1 MTHSCRI
8 NLQEVSLFCE
18 EQREGSMKNITLF
31 SQILQQ
37 IDRNIFQK
45 SVYQYQTD
53 KHNKG
58 INSWTHLTAMLFC
71 HLSKSQSIREITN
84 GLLSASGNLNHMG
97 IQGKCPS
104 RSSLSYINEHR
115 DWRMFRE
122 FYFLLKEDLQNKGHL
137 GRKKFRKI
145 KRKIYMLDSTVISL
159 CLKVFDWAK
168 YRQEKGAIKLHTLLD
183 YDGCMPSY
191 LFMTE
196 GRQSDIKH
204 AQYMT
209 LPKKSVVVADRG
221 YQDFSMLFNWDKNNI
236 YFVIRLKKSINY
248 KMIKELPVNKNDDDK
263 ILKDEMIMLTE
274 SGTNNDYPKA
284 IRRVAVY
291 DKTND
296 KVIELI
302 TNNLTWTASTIAE
315 LYKQRWMVEI
325 FFKELKQHLKIKSFI
340 GTNENAMWVQIWT
353 ALISLLLLRYLK
365 EIAKYNWSLSN
376 LIAFLR
382 MNLFVKI
389 LLTEWLNNPFKPP
402 EDLSFNSRQQILF
415 L

>member
-45 SVYQYQTD
+45 SVRQYQTD

-58 INSWTHLTAMLFC
+58 INSWTHLVAMLFC

-97 IQGKCPS
+97 IQAKCPS

-122 FYFLLKEDLQNKGHL
+122 FYFLLKEKLQSNGHL
-137 GRKKFRKI
+137 ERKKFKKI
-145 KRKIYMLDSTVISL
+145 KRKIYLLDSTVISL

-196 GRQSDIKH
+196 GRQADIKH
-204 AQYMT
+204 AQYML

-236 YFVIRLKKSINY
+236 YFVIRLKKSINH

-340 GTNENAMWVQIWT
+340 GTNENAMWIQIWT

-402 EDLSFNSRQQILF
+402 EDFSLNSRQQLLF

>member
-1 MTHSCRI
+1 
-8 NLQEVSLFCE
+8 
-18 EQREGSMKNITLF
+18 MKNITLF

-37 IDRNIFQK
+37 INRSIFHNAVEK
-45 SVYQYQTD
+45 YQTD
-53 KHNKG
+53 KHSKG

-71 HLSKSQSIREITN
+71 HISKAQSIREITN
-84 GLLSASGNLNHMG
+84 GLLSVSGNLNHLG
-97 IQGKCPS
+97 IQGKTPS

-122 FYFLLKEDLQNKGHL
+122 FYFLLKENLQNKGYL
-137 GRKKFRKI
+137 ERKKFKRI
-145 KRKIYMLDSTVISL
+145 KRKIYMLDATIISL

-168 YRQEKGAIKLHTLLD
+168 YRKEKGAIKLHTMLD

-196 GRQSDIKH
+196 GKQADVRH
-204 AQYMT
+204 AQYML
-209 LPKKSVVVADRG
+209 LPKRSVVVADRG
-221 YQDFSMLFNWDKNNI
+221 YQDFSMLYDWDKDGI
-236 YFVIRLKKSINY
+236 YFVIRLKKSINHE
-248 KMIKELPVNKNDDDK
+248 MIKELPLLNSDKNK

-274 SGTNNDYPKA
+274 EGTKEEYPKA
-284 IRRVAVY
+284 IRRLAVY
-291 DKTND
+291 DEKNN
-296 KVIELI
+296 KLIELI

-340 GTNENAMWVQIWT
+340 GTNQNAMWIQIWT
-353 ALISLLLLRYLK
+353 ALITLLVLRYLK
-365 EIAKYNWSLSN
+365 EIARYGWSLSN

-389 LLTEWLNNPFKPP
+389 TLSDWLDNPFKPP
-402 EDLSFNSRQQILF
+402 EDFSLNSRQEVLF
-415 L
+415 

>member
-1 MTHSCRI
+1 M
-8 NLQEVSLFCE
+8 N
-18 EQREGSMKNITLF
+18 NITLF

-37 IDRNIFQK
+37 INRNIFHK
-45 SVYQYQTD
+45 AVNQYQTD
-53 KHNKG
+53 KHSKG
-58 INSWTHLTAMLFC
+58 INSWAHFVAMIFC
-71 HLSKSQSIREITN
+71 HLSKAQSIREITN
-84 GLLSASGNLNHMG
+84 GLLSASGNLNHIG

-104 RSSLSYINEHR
+104 RSSLSYLNEHR

-122 FYFLLKEDLQNKGHL
+122 LYFLLKEDMQNNKYL
-137 GRKKFRKI
+137 RRNKFKRI
-145 KRKIYMLDSTVISL
+145 KRKIYMLDSTIISL

-196 GRQSDIKH
+196 GRQADVKH
-204 AQYMT
+204 AHYML

-221 YQDFSMLFNWDKNNI
+221 YQDFSMLNDWNKSDI
-236 YFVIRLKKSINY
+236 YFVIRLKKSINHE
-248 KMIKELPVNKNDDDK
+248 MIKELPLSKNDNPN
-263 ILKDEMIMLTE
+263 ILKDELITLTE
-274 SGTNNDYPKA
+274 DESKEHYPNS

-291 DKTND
+291 VEKDK
-296 KVIELI
+296 KIMELI

-315 LYKQRWMVEI
+315 LYKQRWMIEI

-340 GTNENAMWVQIWT
+340 GTNENAMWIQIWT
-353 ALISLLLLRYLK
+353 ALITLLLLRYLK
-365 EIAKYNWSLSN
+365 EIAKYKWSLSN

-389 LLTEWLNNPFKPP
+389 LLKEWLDRPF
-402 EDLSFNSRQQILF
+402 DSRFIYSEESMQTNLF
-415 L
+415 T

>member
-1 MTHSCRI
+1 
-8 NLQEVSLFCE
+8 
-18 EQREGSMKNITLF
+18 MKNITLF

-37 IDRNIFQK
+37 INRNIFHKAVQ
-45 SVYQYQTD
+45 QYHTD
-53 KHNKG
+53 KHSKG

-71 HLSKSQSIREITN
+71 HLSKAQSIREITN
-84 GLLSASGNLNHMG
+84 GLLSASGNLNHLG
-97 IQGKCPS
+97 IQGKTPS

-122 FYFLLKEDLQNKGHL
+122 FYFMLKEDLQIKGYL
-137 GRKKFRKI
+137 KREKFKRI

-168 YRQEKGAIKLHTLLD
+168 YRKQKGAIKLHTMLD

-191 LFMTE
+191 LCMTA
-196 GRQSDIKH
+196 GKQADVKH
-204 AQYMT
+204 AQYML

-221 YQDFSMLFNWDKNNI
+221 YQDFSMLSDWDKNDI

-248 KMIKELPVNKNDDDK
+248 EMINELPLRSSDKNK
-263 ILKDEMIMLTE
+263 ILKDELIMLIEDDTKDE
-274 SGTNNDYPKA
+274 YPKA

-291 DKTND
+291 DDENQ

-315 LYKQRWMVEI
+315 LYKQRWRVEI

-340 GTNENAMWVQIWT
+340 GTNENAMWIQIWT

-365 EIAKYNWSLSN
+365 ETAKYGWSLSN

-389 LLTEWLNNPFKPP
+389 MLVEWLDNPFRPP
-402 EDLSFNSRQQILF
+402 EDFSISNRQENLF
-415 L
+415 

>member
-1 MTHSCRI
+1 MLCK
-8 NLQEVSLFCE
+8 

-37 IDRNIFQK
+37 INRNIFHKAVQ
-45 SVYQYQTD
+45 QYQTD
-53 KHNKG
+53 KHSKG

-71 HLSKSQSIREITN
+71 HLSKAQSIREITN
-84 GLLSASGNLNHMG
+84 GLLSASGNLNHLG
-97 IQGKCPS
+97 IQGKTPS
-104 RSSLSYINEHR
+104 RSSLSYINGHR

-122 FYFLLKEDLQNKGHL
+122 FYFMLKEDLHSKGYL
-137 GRKKFRKI
+137 KREKFKRI
-145 KRKIYMLDSTVISL
+145 KRKIYLLDSTVISL

-168 YRQEKGAIKLHTLLD
+168 YRKQKGAIKLHTMLD

-191 LFMTE
+191 LCMTA
-196 GRQSDIKH
+196 GKQADVKH
-204 AQYMT
+204 AQYML

-221 YQDFSMLFNWDKNNI
+221 YQDFSMLYDWEKSDI
-236 YFVIRLKKSINY
+236 YFVIRLKKSINHE
-248 KMIKELPVNKNDDDK
+248 MVKELPLRGSDEEK
-263 ILKDEMIMLTE
+263 ILKDELIMLTE
-274 SGTNNDYPKA
+274 DDTKDEYPKA

-291 DKTND
+291 EEDND

-315 LYKQRWMVEI
+315 LYKQRWRVEI

-340 GTNENAMWVQIWT
+340 GTNENAMWIQIWT
-353 ALISLLLLRYLK
+353 ALITLLLLRYLK
-365 EIAKYNWSLSN
+365 EIAKYAWSLSN

-389 LLTEWLNNPFKPP
+389 MLTEWLDNPFKPP
-402 EDLSFNSRQQILF
+402 EDFSMSNRQEELF
-415 L
+415 

>member
-1 MTHSCRI
+1 M
-8 NLQEVSLFCE
+8 N
-18 EQREGSMKNITLF
+18 NITLF

-37 IDRNIFQK
+37 IDRSIFHK
-45 SVYQYQTD
+45 AVAQYQTD

-84 GLLSASGNLNHMG
+84 GLLSASGNLNHLG
-97 IQGKCPS
+97 IQGKTPS

-122 FYFLLKEDLQNKGHL
+122 FYFLLKDNLQNNGHL
-137 GRKKFRKI
+137 KRKKFKEI

-196 GRQSDIKH
+196 GRQADVKH
-204 AQYMT
+204 AHYML

-221 YQDFSMLFNWDKNNI
+221 YQDFSMLFDWNKNDI
-236 YFVIRLKKSINY
+236 YFVVRLKKSINH
-248 KMIKELPVNKNDDDK
+248 KMIKELPLSEKENSN
-263 ILKDEMIMLTE
+263 ILKDELITLTE
-274 SGTNNDYPKA
+274 EETKEHYPKT

-291 DKTND
+291 DERNK

-302 TNNLTWTASTIAE
+302 TNNLTWTASTVAE

-340 GTNENAMWVQIWT
+340 GTNENAMWIQIWT
-353 ALISLLLLRYLK
+353 ALITLLLLRYLK
-365 EIAKYNWSLSN
+365 ELADFNWSLSN

-389 LLTEWLNNPFKPP
+389 ILKEWLDNPFIPRN
-402 EDLSFNSRQQILF
+402 EMEYDFLQLSFF
-415 L
+415 G

>member
-1 MTHSCRI
+1 M
-8 NLQEVSLFCE
+8 N
-18 EQREGSMKNITLF
+18 NITLF

-37 IDRNIFQK
+37 IDRTIFNK
-45 SVYQYQTD
+45 AVKQYQSD

-71 HLSKSQSIREITN
+71 HLSKAQSIREITN
-84 GLLSASGNLNHMG
+84 GLLSASGNLNHLG

-122 FYFLLKEDLQNKGHL
+122 FYFLLKEALQSKGYF
-137 GRKKFRKI
+137 GRKKFKNI

-196 GRQSDIKH
+196 GKQADVKH
-204 AQYMT
+204 AQYMS

-221 YQDFSMLFNWDKNNI
+221 YQDFSMLSNWDKNDI
-236 YFVIRLKKSINY
+236 HFVIRLKKSINHQ
-248 KMIKELPVNKNDDDK
+248 MIKELPLNNTDHEK
-263 ILKDEMIMLTE
+263 ILKDELIILTE
-274 SGTNNDYPKA
+274 EQTKDDYPKQ

-291 DKTND
+291 DENNN
-296 KVIELI
+296 KVVELI

-315 LYKQRWMVEI
+315 LYKQRWMIEI

-340 GTNENAMWVQIWT
+340 GTNENAMWIQIWT
-353 ALISLLLLRYLK
+353 ALITLMLLKYLR
-365 EIAKYNWSLSN
+365 ESAKYKWSLSN

-389 LLTEWLNNPFKPP
+389 LLTEWLNNPFKPRV
-402 EDLSFNSRQQILF
+402 ELSTQSRQEQLF
-415 L
+415 LNHRD

>member
-1 MTHSCRI
+1 M
-8 NLQEVSLFCE
+8 N
-18 EQREGSMKNITLF
+18 NITLF

-37 IDRNIFQK
+37 INRNTFNK
-45 SVYQYQTD
+45 AVKKYQSD

-71 HLSKSQSIREITN
+71 HFSKAQSIREITN
-84 GLLSASGNLNHMG
+84 GLLSASGNLNHLG
-97 IQGKCPS
+97 IQGKSPS

-122 FYFLLKEDLQNKGHL
+122 FYFLLKEELQRRGHL
-137 GRKKFRKI
+137 KRKKFKKI
-145 KRKIYMLDSTVISL
+145 KRKIYMLDSTIISL

-191 LFMTE
+191 MFMTE
-196 GRQSDIKH
+196 GRQADVKH
-204 AQYMT
+204 AQYMS

-221 YQDFSMLFNWDKNNI
+221 YQDFSMLYNWDKNDV
-236 YFVIRLKKSINY
+236 YFVIRLKKSINHQ
-248 KMIKELPVNKNDDDK
+248 MIKELPLSSTDNQK
-263 ILKDEMIMLTE
+263 ILKDELIMLTE
-274 SGTNNDYPKA
+274 EQTKDDYPKQ

-291 DKTND
+291 DEKNN

-302 TNNLTWTASTIAE
+302 TNNFSWTASTIAE
-315 LYKQRWMVEI
+315 LYKQRWMIEI

-340 GTNENAMWVQIWT
+340 GTNENAMWIQIWT
-353 ALISLLLLRYLK
+353 ALITLLLLKYLK
-365 EIAKYNWSLSN
+365 ELAKYKWSLSN

-389 LLTEWLNNPFKPP
+389 LLTEWLNNPFKPR
-402 EDLSFNSRQQILF
+402 EEHTWHQRQGKLF
-415 L
+415 ST

>member
-1 MTHSCRI
+1 M
-8 NLQEVSLFCE
+8 N
-18 EQREGSMKNITLF
+18 NITLF

-37 IDRNIFQK
+37 IDRNLFHK
-45 SVYQYQTD
+45 SVIKYQSD

-58 INSWTHLTAMLFC
+58 INSWTHLTTMLFC
-71 HLSKSQSIREITN
+71 HLSKAQSIREITN
-84 GLLSASGNLNHMG
+84 GLLSISGNLNHLG

-122 FYFLLKEDLQNKGHL
+122 FYFLLKEELQNKGHL
-137 GRKKFRKI
+137 KRKKFKKI
-145 KRKIYMLDSTVISL
+145 NRKIYMLDSTVISL
-159 CLKVFDWAK
+159 CLKVFDWAR
-168 YRQEKGAIKLHTLLD
+168 YRQEKGAIKLHTMLD

-196 GRQSDIKH
+196 AKQADVKH
-204 AQYMT
+204 AHYMV
-209 LPKKSVVVADRG
+209 LPKRSVVVADRG
-221 YQDFSMLFNWDKNNI
+221 YQDFSMLYDWNKDDI
-236 YFVIRLKKSINY
+236 YFVIRLKKSINH
-248 KMIKELPVNKNDDDK
+248 KMIEELPLSQTDSNK
-263 ILKDEMIMLTE
+263 ILKDELITLTE
-274 SGTNNDYPKA
+274 EDTKEHYPKP

-291 DKTND
+291 DEKND

-340 GTNENAMWVQIWT
+340 GTNENAMWIQIWT
-353 ALISLLLLRYLK
+353 ALITLLLLRYLK
-365 EIAKYNWSLSN
+365 ELAKYNWSLSN
-376 LIAFLR
+376 MIAFLR

-389 LLTEWLNNPFKPP
+389 VLYDWLDNPFNPR
-402 EDLSFNSRQQILF
+402 EDLDVKVLQGNLF
-415 L
+415 G

>member
-1 MTHSCRI
+1 M
-8 NLQEVSLFCE
+8 N
-18 EQREGSMKNITLF
+18 NITLF
-31 SQILQQ
+31 SQILQK
-37 IDRNIFQK
+37 IDRNLFHQAV
-45 SVYQYQTD
+45 SQYQTD

-58 INSWTHLTAMLFC
+58 INSWTHLITMLFC

-84 GLLSASGNLNHMG
+84 GLLSISGNLNHLG
-97 IQGKCPS
+97 IQGKSPS

-122 FYFLLKEDLQNKGHL
+122 FYFLLRESLQKNGYLK
-137 GRKKFRKI
+137 RKKFKNI

-168 YRQEKGAIKLHTLLD
+168 YRQEKGAVKLHTLLD

-196 GRQSDIKH
+196 GRQADVKH
-204 AQYMT
+204 AHYML
-209 LPKKSVVVADRG
+209 LPKRSVVVADRG
-221 YQDFSMLFNWDKNNI
+221 YQDFSMLYDWNNNDI
-236 YFVIRLKKSINY
+236 YFVIRLKKSINHE
-248 KMIKELPVNKNDDDK
+248 MIKELPLSKTDNDK
-263 ILKDEMIMLTE
+263 ILTDELIMLTE
-274 SGTNNDYPKA
+274 EDTKKHYPKP

-291 DKTND
+291 DDKND

-340 GTNENAMWVQIWT
+340 GTNENAMWIQIWT
-353 ALISLLLLRYLK
+353 ALITLLLLRYLK
-365 EIAKYNWSLSN
+365 ELATYDWSLSN

-389 LLTEWLNNPFKPP
+389 ILIDWLNNPFIPR
-402 EDLSFNSRQQILF
+402 EDNSIKSLQGSLF
-415 L
+415 G

>member
-1 MTHSCRI
+1 M
-8 NLQEVSLFCE
+8 N
-18 EQREGSMKNITLF
+18 NITLF

-37 IDRNIFQK
+37 VNRNLFHRA
-45 SVYQYQTD
+45 VDHYQTD

-58 INSWTHLTAMLFC
+58 INSWTHLTTMLFC

-84 GLLSASGNLNHMG
+84 GMLSASGNLNHLG

-122 FYFLLKEDLQNKGHL
+122 FYFSLKEELQKKGHL
-137 GRKKFRKI
+137 KRKKFKKI
-145 KRKIYMLDSTVISL
+145 NRKIYMLDSTVISL

-196 GRQSDIKH
+196 GKQADVKH
-204 AQYMT
+204 AHYMI
-209 LPKKSVVVADRG
+209 LPRQSVVVADRG
-221 YQDFSMLFNWDKNNI
+221 YQDFSMLYNWNIKDI
-236 YFVIRLKKSINY
+236 YFVIRLKKSINHE
-248 KMIKELPVNKNDDDK
+248 MIKELPLSKTDNNK
-263 ILKDEMIMLTE
+263 ILKDELIVLTE
-274 SGTNNDYPKA
+274 EETKENYPKA

-291 DKTND
+291 DEKND

-340 GTNENAMWVQIWT
+340 GTNENAMWIQIWT
-353 ALISLLLLRYLK
+353 ALITLLLLRYLK
-365 EIAKYNWSLSN
+365 ESASYKWSLSN
-376 LIAFLR
+376 MIAFLR

-389 LLTEWLNNPFKPP
+389 ILKDWLDNPFNPRDELELKV
-402 EDLSFNSRQQILF
+402 LQGSLF
-415 L
+415 T

>member
-1 MTHSCRI
+1 MLCK
-8 NLQEVSLFCE
+8 

-37 IDRNIFQK
+37 INRNIFHK
-45 SVYQYQTD
+45 AVEKYQPD
-53 KHNKG
+53 KHSKG

-71 HLSKSQSIREITN
+71 HISKAQSIREITN
-84 GLLSASGNLNHMG
+84 GLLSAAGNLNHLG
-97 IQGKCPS
+97 IQGKTPS

-122 FYFLLKEDLQNKGHL
+122 FYFLLKEDIQHNGYLKRTNFK
-137 GRKKFRKI
+137 RI

-168 YRQEKGAIKLHTLLD
+168 YRQEKGAIKLHTMLD

-191 LFMTE
+191 LFMTA
-196 GRQSDIKH
+196 GKQSDVKH
-204 AQYMT
+204 AQYIL
-209 LPKKSVVVADRG
+209 LPKRSVIVADRG
-221 YQDFSMLFNWDKNNI
+221 YQDFSMLNDWDKNDI
-236 YFVIRLKKSINY
+236 YFVIRLKKSINHE
-248 KMIKELPVNKNDDDK
+248 MTKELQPRDTDNEK
-263 ILKDEMIMLTE
+263 ILKDELIRLTE
-274 SGTNNDYPKA
+274 DATKAEYPKT

-291 DKTND
+291 DEKND
-296 KVIELI
+296 NTIELI

-340 GTNENAMWVQIWT
+340 GTNQNAMWIQIWT

-365 EIAKYNWSLSN
+365 EIAKYAWSLSN

-389 LLTEWLNNPFKPP
+389 MLTEWLDNPFKPP
-402 EDLSFNSRQQILF
+402 EDFSLNNRQEELF
-415 L
+415 

>member
-1 MTHSCRI
+1 
-8 NLQEVSLFCE
+8 
-18 EQREGSMKNITLF
+18 MKNITLF

-37 IDRNIFQK
+37 INRNIFHK
-45 SVYQYQTD
+45 AVEKYQTD
-53 KHNKG
+53 KHSKG

-71 HLSKSQSIREITN
+71 HLSKAQSIREITN
-84 GLLSASGNLNHMG
+84 GLLSASGNLNHLG
-97 IQGKCPS
+97 IQGKTPS

-122 FYFLLKEDLQNKGHL
+122 FYFMLKEDLHSKGYL
-137 GRKKFRKI
+137 KREKFKRI

-168 YRQEKGAIKLHTLLD
+168 YRQEKGAIKLHTMLD

-191 LFMTE
+191 LFMTA
-196 GRQSDIKH
+196 GRQADVKH
-204 AQYMT
+204 AQYML
-209 LPKKSVVVADRG
+209 LPKGSVVVADRG
-221 YQDFSMLFNWDKNNI
+221 YQDFSMLYDWDKNDI
-236 YFVIRLKKSINY
+236 YFVIRLKKSINHE
-248 KMIKELPVNKNDDDK
+248 MIKELPLKQRDNNK
-263 ILKDEMIMLTE
+263 ILKDELIRLTE
-274 SGTNNDYPKA
+274 EETKGYYPKT

-291 DKTND
+291 DEKNKKT
-296 KVIELI
+296 IELI

-340 GTNENAMWVQIWT
+340 GINENAMWVQIWT
-353 ALISLLLLRYLK
+353 ALITLLLLRYLK
-365 EIAKYNWSLSN
+365 EIAKYAWSLSN

-389 LLTEWLNNPFKPP
+389 MLVEWLNNPFKPP
-402 EDLSFNSRQQILF
+402 EDFSLTNRQETLF
-415 L
+415 

>member
-1 MTHSCRI
+1 M
-8 NLQEVSLFCE
+8 N
-18 EQREGSMKNITLF
+18 NITLF

-37 IDRNIFQK
+37 VDRSLFHKAVI
-45 SVYQYQTD
+45 QYQTD

-58 INSWTHLTAMLFC
+58 INSWTHLVTMLFC

-84 GLLSASGNLNHMG
+84 GLLSISGNLNHLG

-115 DWRMFRE
+115 DWQMFRE
-122 FYFLLKEDLQNKGHL
+122 FYFMLLNHLQEKGYL
-137 GRKKFRKI
+137 RRKKFKRI

-191 LFMTE
+191 LFMTAAK
-196 GRQSDIKH
+196 QSDVKH
-204 AQYMT
+204 AHYMT

-221 YQDFSMLFNWDKNNI
+221 YQDFTMFTDWDKNDI
-236 YFVIRLKKSINY
+236 YFVIRLKKSINHE
-248 KMIKELPVNKNDDDK
+248 MIKELPLSQNDSSNL
-263 ILKDEMIMLTE
+263 LKDELIILTE
-274 SGTNNDYPKA
+274 EDTMLHYPKPL
-284 IRRVAVY
+284 RRVAVY
-291 DKTND
+291 DEEND

-315 LYKQRWMVEI
+315 LYKQRWMIEI
-325 FFKELKQHLKIKSFI
+325 FFKELKSHLKIKSFI
-340 GTNENAMWVQIWT
+340 GTNENAMWIQIWT
-353 ALISLLLLRYLK
+353 ALITLLLLRFLR
-365 EIAKYNWSLSN
+365 ELANYNWSLSN
-376 LIAFLR
+376 MIAFLR

-389 LLTEWLNNPFKPP
+389 VLKEWLDNPFNPR
-402 EDLSFNSRQQILF
+402 EAIELNSQQESLF
-415 L
+415 G